1 MGTGLFDVVY
11 ATPLKTARGITKE
24 KLEEIFS
31 NNPLKKGIKRENIT
45 EHKIEYVFPDYV
57 VRIVDR
63 AYEGLEE
70 ILALK
75 KEEDFVYVTGSLY
88 LVGEIKE
95 QNNPKEKDKK
105 L

>member
-1 MGTGLFDVVY
+1 M
-11 ATPLKTARGITKE
+11 
-24 KLEEIFS
+24 EEIFS
-31 NNPLKKGIKRENIT
+31 KNPLEKGIKRENIV

-63 AYEGLEE
+63 ACDGLEE

-75 KEEDFVYVTGSLY
+75 EEEDFVYVTGSLY

-95 QNNPKEKDKK
+95 QI
-105 L
+105 